1 MFRVESSSP
10 EATARIARLLG
21 QRAPKGLVIGL
32 VGDLGAG
39 KTLFVQSFS
48 RALGVTGLPQKVFLI
63 EAAEVT
69 SPSFSL
75 MNLYEGDCPIAHFD
89 FYRLEREEE
98 LEDIGF
104 YEYAD
109 APEGIVLVE
118 WSDKFP
124 DAMPED
130 YIEVAITR
138 GDGAQRTLAFHAV
151 GARYASF
158 LKEWKDFVDT
168 CD

>member
-10 EATARIARLLG
+10 EVTARIARLLG

-48 RALGVTGLPQKVFLI
+48 RALGVTG
-63 EAAEVT
+63 EVT

-89 FYRLEREEE
+89 LYRLEREEE

-158 LKEWKDFVDT
+158 LKEWKDFVNT